1 MNMSKEKLLRL
12 AERVLKRTETY
23 QKNREMEI
31 PDEENY
37 KMSYLLVKGS
47 EKTPEKVLAY
57 AVNDEGVLLFHP
69 MENPVY
75 EVTLNDWQ
83 FYFDYDLF
91 QYLEGGYDL
100 TAMTPDAH
108 TGVWYEIAEYH
119 GTSGIACADGM
130 QKYLHYCKRNGITK
144 ERLARET
151 GYDGMDV
158 MALYDRQAAKTTPE
172 KKSREV
178 ER

>member
-1 MNMSKEKLLRL
+1 MMSKEKLLRF
-12 AERVLKRTETY
+12 AERAMKRTKIY
-23 QKNREMEI
+23 QYNRELNV

-37 KMSYLLVKGS
+37 KMSYLLVKGNG
-47 EKTPEKVLAY
+47 KDPERILAY
-57 AVNDEGVLLFHP
+57 AVNDESVLLFHP

-75 EVTLNDWQ
+75 EVALNDWQ

-108 TGVWYEIAEYH
+108 SGVWYEIAEYH
-119 GTSGIACADGM
+119 GTGGIACVDGM
-130 QKYLHYCKRNGITK
+130 QKYLDYCKRNGITK
-144 ERLARET
+144 DRLAKET

-158 MALYDRQAAKTTPE
+158 MTLYDRQAAKTAPE
-172 KKSREV
+172 KKPKDF